1 MMCTRLRGAWLAVSI
16 ATVLPACIFG
26 EDTVPEL
33 SNLACMPADLML
45 STPPYAIHC
54 VFDVAND
61 GGQANVTTIG
71 ADGLQIAVQEV
82 TPTVKTGR
90 VAVDFKLPIN
100 PPVGALTVVV
110 SVIGETDG
118 LTSNEVTGLII
129 VQ

>member
-1 MMCTRLRGAWLAVSI
+1 MCTRLRDAYLAASI
-16 ATVLPACIFG
+16 AIAGPACIFG

-33 SNLACMPADLML
+33 SNLECMPADLML
-45 STPPYAIHC
+45 STPPYSIHC
-54 VFDVAND
+54 GFDVAND

-71 ADGLQIAVQEV
+71 ADGLQIAVQDA
-82 TPTVKTGR
+82 TPTVKTGH

-110 SVIGETDG
+110 SVIGDTDG